1 MLEQAIT
8 RTRPE
13 IASPLR
19 AATRPRPRVASP
31 VRPAAR
37 AALLSVATQLPSGRL
52 TTAELAP
59 RLGVTEDWIISRT
72 GVRERPIA
80 APDERLSDFAAR
92 AGAIALQRAELE
104 PGDLDLV
111 LAATMTQDELSPN
124 TAPLVAHQL
133 GARHAGA
140 IDLGAACTAF
150 LSGIALGAAQIES
163 GRARNVLLIGADFV
177 SRLTDWDD
185 KRTAPLFGDAAA
197 AAVLAPAAGEYGAV
211 GPIVLGSD
219 GSGAATIQI
228 SHDDRKLR
236 MDGPEVYRHAVARM
250 IESTLAAVDQAGL
263 TLDQIDLFVYHQANA
278 RIVRAL
284 GDRLSLAPE
293 RVVNCIERLGNSSAA
308 TVPLALAAAQRD
320 GRLRPGARV
329 LLCAFGAGFTWGAG
343 VIEWGGAGGA

>member
-177 SRLTDWDD
+177 SRITDWDD

-263 TLDQIDLFVYHQANA
+263 TLDQIDLFVYHQANG
-278 RIVRAL
+278 RI
-284 GDRLSLAPE
+284 LSA
-293 RVVNCIERLGNSSAA
+293 VGERLGLPEDRVVDCIGEHGNTSAA
-308 TVPLALAAAQRD
+308 TLPLALAHSYER
-320 GRLRPGARV
+320 GRLRAGDKV
-329 LLCAFGAGFTWGAG
+329 LLGAFGAGFTWGAT
-343 VIEWGGAGGA
+343 VIEWGIG